1 MDSAAAPVVVRKPRR
16 LRVEIIFVLL
26 PYGRSEP
33 ADHLVYDSQSRFA
46 DQAATATHEGGLE
59 FSESRLCDA
68 RGAGEP
74 RRNRND
80 SAVPATNL
88 NCSESGGWP
97 APLSA
102 SKPDQDSTWRG
113 ARRPC

>member
-1 MDSAAAPVVVRKPRR
+1 MISTLSRRGFLTTTGAAALSIVRDRPTFAQQFPARGILMIVP

-26 PYGRSEP
+26 PYGRSEL

-59 FSESRLCDA
+59 FSESRLCGA

-74 RRNRND
+74 RGNR
-80 SAVPATNL
+80 TI
-88 NCSESGGWP
+88 
-97 APLSA
+97 
-102 SKPDQDSTWRG
+102 
-113 ARRPC
+113 RRFRRQP